1 MKTRLAWMLGL
12 WVLTTA
18 GCGGGPVPGP
28 GPDATI
34 PSAPTEPVSLDKNDY
49 PVFPD
54 ADAGADPE
62 VLAEDGGAGF
72 TGEGW
77 TTNTDFDFIG
87 DPRAV
92 KGGTLRMRAYDFPG
106 TLRAYGMGPE
116 SNTRLNL
123 TITPLVYESLLGTHP
138 TTLEDLPGLA
148 THWQISEDRMTFRF
162 RIDPNA
168 RFSDGEAV
176 TADDVVATWDFM
188 MDTTL
193 QAPSL
198 TLTFGKLERPV
209 AESQYIVSVRAKQ
222 LNWRNF
228 LYFSGMSIFPEH
240 MLRDI
245 DGTTYVREYNFKML
259 PGSGPYIVNEADID
273 KGQSVTIRRRDDYW
287 AQDHR
292 ANVGLGNF
300 DEIQNI
306 VVRDDNLSFEMFK
319 RGDLDFFYFLRSAR
333 WVEETD
339 YENMQRGINLKR
351 KVFNGNPNGIQGL
364 AFNTRRPPFDDI
376 RVRKALTHLQN
387 RELMIE
393 KLFYNEYRP
402 QNSYYAGGIYEHPDN
417 PENLYDP
424 ALAVELL
431 AEAGWDARDS
441 QGRLVRDGTPL
452 QVELL
457 YSNQQSETHLT
468 VYQED
473 LRRVGVSL
481 NLRLVTPETLF
492 KLVMERAFDLV
503 SLAWGG
509 LLYPN
514 PETTFHSSMAD
525 PDNTNNVTGM
535 KNARIDEI
543 CAAYD
548 EMFDVQDRIEAIRE
562 IDGILANE
570 HHYILAWFPGFERIA
585 FWNKFG
591 RPEGTLTRTGDFT
604 ALVAL
609 WWIDPTK
616 AQQLDAGMRD
626 DSITLDVGEVE
637 DRYWLELGDVAPD
650 AMAEPTP

>member
-1 MKTRLAWMLGL
+1 MHGCW
-12 WVLTTA
+12 
-18 GCGGGPVPGP
+18 GCGCSRRQGAAGARR
-28 GPDATI
+28 PDLDPTPTI

-503 SLAWGG
+503 SLAWG
-509 LLYPN
+509 
-514 PETTFHSSMAD
+514 
-525 PDNTNNVTGM
+525 
-535 KNARIDEI
+535 
-543 CAAYD
+543 
-548 EMFDVQDRIEAIRE
+548 
-562 IDGILANE
+562 
-570 HHYILAWFPGFERIA
+570 
-585 FWNKFG
+585 
-591 RPEGTLTRTGDFT
+591 RP
-604 ALVAL
+604 AV
-609 WWIDPTK
+609 
-616 AQQLDAGMRD
+616 
-626 DSITLDVGEVE
+626 S
-637 DRYWLELGDVAPD
+637 
-650 AMAEPTP
+650 EP